1 MSDFS
6 NSIQEK
12 AFDLGFNLFGI
23 TDPSP
28 PVHYALYE
36 YWLSQKHFGEMD
48 YLDNQR
54 SRELRKTPILLMP
67 DCKSIIIVGLPNNPE
82 SFGKIELYG
91 KIASFG
97 HQEDYHLV
105 IRKNLNQLHEFI
117 KEAVGLEVKG
127 KVFCDSSPLLE
138 KELAQRAGLGW
149 IGKNSLL
156 ISPQVGS
163 LFNLGELFL
172 DIDLPHSQTKNI
184 DLCGDCQACIDA
196 CPMQC
201 IKVDRTINAERC
213 ISYLTIEH
221 KGIIDQSLRS
231 KMGSWVFGCDICQM
245 VCPWNKKPFSH
256 YEISKSS
263 QIFQL
268 LKDNGFTNDQFL
280 SIFGN
285 TPTKRIKRE
294 GFLRNYSLSLGNS
307 TMSEVIPVLE
317 FLFSEK
323 DPVIRRYVSWALG
336 KIKNSEIR
344 NILENYLFS
353 EKDLTVINEINQA
366 LLGFD

>member
-149 IGKNSLL
+149 IGKN
-156 ISPQVGS
+156 
-163 LFNLGELFL
+163 
-172 DIDLPHSQTKNI
+172 
-184 DLCGDCQACIDA
+184 
-196 CPMQC
+196 
-201 IKVDRTINAERC
+201 
-213 ISYLTIEH
+213 
-221 KGIIDQSLRS
+221 
-231 KMGSWVFGCDICQM
+231 
-245 VCPWNKKPFSH
+245 
-256 YEISKSS
+256 
-263 QIFQL
+263 
-268 LKDNGFTNDQFL
+268 
-280 SIFGN
+280 
-285 TPTKRIKRE
+285 
-294 GFLRNYSLSLGNS
+294 
-307 TMSEVIPVLE
+307 
-317 FLFSEK
+317 
-323 DPVIRRYVSWALG
+323 
-336 KIKNSEIR
+336 
-344 NILENYLFS
+344 
-353 EKDLTVINEINQA
+353 
-366 LLGFD
+366 